1 MKRIQQKVKD
11 LIEVRKYKS
20 LHDFFAEP
28 DKTLSIYHYTAIT
41 SELMAN
47 WIAALV
53 DVQQGG
59 GAAKALAGY
68 RGVGKSHF
76 LATFCAIISNPE
88 LRAQVAD
95 SHVASGTHHLRR
107 RHYPVALV
115 QRGTKETLTE
125 ELLSAVADAF
135 QMEVSELPSNLES
148 LLEFASEK
156 AGDLPFV
163 VIVDTASERETRV
176 AREDGVLLGELAEI
190 AKRYNIFIG
199 VALDDDIT
207 DADGINGSIAQSYTI
222 DYLDQEHLHQIVNAH
237 IYPKHRQTQSL
248 IRDLYQEFREAIPSF
263 RWSEPRFTALY
274 PLHPSILEVAPFVRF
289 YASDFAM
296 LGFAS
301 EAGSRILG
309 RPANSL
315 ICLDEV
321 FDNIESTLRKSDE
334 LNDAFQVYDTVNK
347 GVIAEL
353 PVMQRLQ
360 AKLILKA
367 LFILSLDGDGTSAS
381 EISAS
386 MMIYDEDQSGKS
398 LKLIE
403 DLLEQFAAACP
414 DGLWKKEEEG
424 REDRFSIKVTSK
436 DNLNSALEESAAG
449 ISDEVVP
456 LILRRI
462 GKNKFEDLKG
472 STESDFEKQDWI
484 TSDVLWRGGYRKSGI
499 FWNWD
504 GEAKQSLGESENS
517 EALDVEVVVNRAG
530 VELSELPVAAG
541 NPRVVWQVS
550 ELNPQEIDA
559 IKRLYVLF
567 NNGNL
572 REEFGDQVRAAGHT
586 HIVAVEKIWER
597 IFITDAKFLVD
608 EREYEFEQSIKGMR
622 DFSKVLSLILDPVLS
637 DLYPEH
643 PAFAKP
649 LGLKEVSILISDLF
663 SGARANIAGVQDL
676 AAIYALPLGL
686 VGRQGNDFVLESEE
700 TLSKLPLV
708 ERLLSLVACSEEETV
723 SLKSVYRSLKE
734 KPFGLVKEAQH
745 LILAA
750 LVASRKID
758 FVTSKGDRINNRS
771 LDLNIIWED
780 IVGVAVP
787 EDVVYEQGEL
797 LSWISALTSA
807 EGIET
812 PNDLESQ
819 KIIQESLSGWVEN
832 WNSAAVLSRFN
843 DLPDEILNTKIW
855 KVSTSV
861 EKTFGVVAKTLQSVV
876 DESIP
881 LDQGLQRIADTF
893 FNSKTELKNRQED
906 LALLDNFIKGSA
918 TREKIWSYLAICES
932 TQVPEIERLR
942 TNLLE
947 LIEET
952 YESPNAEL
960 NIEMESVWETF
971 HAAYSEHFA
980 LKHDAIMKSRQLRDE
995 LVEIQKSDEWWEFEN
1010 LSKMPIFQKVH
1021 WRKTQKLLKQFR
1033 RLDCSFD
1040 VNESLKTKPFCAC
1053 FFSLARVND
1062 MVRLPKALSET
1073 IHSGLKAYM
1082 RTIAMMSD
1090 YLAKAIEEHAKGEKD
1105 KEFVKNA
1112 KALIKILKD
1121 KNQEYVF
1128 SNDQFMV
1135 LHAVLNSISSS
1146 SSIEIE
1152 IPDESGLHTSKELR
1166 DKINAWFDEL
1176 PTEEILLK
1184 V

>member
-20 LHDFFAEP
+20 LHDFFIEP
-28 DKTLSIYHYTAIT
+28 EKTLAVYHYTAIT

-53 DVQQGG
+53 DIQQGG

-76 LATFCAIISNPE
+76 LATFSAIISNPE
-88 LRAQVAD
+88 LRSQVTD
-95 SHVASGTHHLRR
+95 SHVAAGTHHLRR
-107 RHYPVALV
+107 RHYPVAFV

-125 ELLSAVADAF
+125 ELLSAVADSF
-135 QMEVSELPSNLES
+135 QMEVSELPSNLEA
-148 LLEFASEK
+148 LLEFASAK

-163 VIVDTASERETRV
+163 IIVDTASERETRV

-190 AKRYNIFIG
+190 AKRYNAFIA

-248 IRDLYQEFREAIPSF
+248 IRQLYQDFREVIPSF

-301 EAGSRILG
+301 EAGARILG

-321 FDNIESTLRKSDE
+321 FDNIENTLRKSDE
-334 LNDAFQVYDTVNK
+334 LNDAFQVYDRINK
-347 GVIAEL
+347 EVVSEI

-386 MMIYDEDQSGKS
+386 MMIYDEDHSGKS
-398 LKLIE
+398 LKLIQ
-403 DLLEQFAAACP
+403 DLLEQFVSACP

-424 REDRFSIKVTSK
+424 REARFSIKVTSK
-436 DNLNSALEESAAG
+436 DNLNSALEESAAA

-456 LILRRI
+456 MILRRI
-462 GKNKFEDLKG
+462 GKNKFEDLKA
-472 STESDFEKQDWI
+472 SAEKDFEKHAAI
-484 TSDVLWRGGYRKSGI
+484 STSFLWRGGYRETGI

-504 GEAKQSLGESENS
+504 DEAADSLAGEGTAQSNDL
-517 EALDVEVVVNRAG
+517 EVIINQAG
-530 VELSELPVAAG
+530 GELSKLPAANG
-541 NPRVVWQVS
+541 IPRVIWQIS

-572 REEFGDQVRAAGHT
+572 RDEFGDQVRAAGHT

-597 IFITDAKFLVD
+597 SFITDAKFLID
-608 EREYEFEQSIKGMR
+608 EREYKFEQSIKGIR
-622 DFSKVLSLILDPVLS
+622 LFDKVLSLIMEPILG

-643 PAFAKP
+643 PTFSKP
-649 LGLKEVSILISDLF
+649 LGQKEVSILVSDLF

-676 AAIYALPLGL
+676 AGIYALPLGL
-686 VGRQGNDFVLESEE
+686 VERQGSDFVLEDDE

-708 ERLLSLVACSEEETV
+708 ERLLTLVVCNEDETV
-723 SLKSVYRSLKE
+723 LLESIYRSLSE

-750 LVASRKID
+750 LVANRKID
-758 FVTSKGDRINNRS
+758 FVTSKGDRITNRS

-787 EDVVYEQGEL
+787 EDVVYEQEEL
-797 LSWISALTSA
+797 LSWVNALTAA

-812 PNDLESQ
+812 ANDLESQ
-819 KIIQESLSGWVEN
+819 KLIQESLSGWVEN
-832 WNSAAVLSRFN
+832 WNSAAVLSRFG

-876 DESIP
+876 DENIP
-881 LDQGLQRIADTF
+881 LEQGLQRIADTF

-906 LALLDNFIKGSA
+906 LALLDNFIEGSA
-918 TREKIWSYLAICES
+918 TRERIWSYLAICES

-942 TNLLE
+942 ANLFE
-947 LIEET
+947 LIEST
-952 YESPNAEL
+952 YDSPDAERNL
-960 NIEMESVWETF
+960 EMESVWQSF
-971 HAAYSEHFA
+971 HAAFNEHFA

-995 LVEIQKSDEWWEFEN
+995 LAEIKKSDEWWEFEN

-1053 FFSLARVND
+1053 FFNLARVND
-1062 MVRLPKALSET
+1062 IVRLPQALSET
-1073 IHSGLKAYM
+1073 IHSGLESYL
-1082 RTIAMMSD
+1082 RTITMMSD
-1090 YLAKAIEEHAKGEKD
+1090 YIIKAVEEHIKDEEDKG
-1105 KEFVKNA
+1105 FVKDA
-1112 KALIKILKD
+1112 KDLITILNNEKE
-1121 KNQEYVF
+1121 KYVF
-1128 SNDQFMV
+1128 SNEQFMV
-1135 LHAVLNSISSS
+1135 LHAVLSANTGS

-1152 IPDESGLHTSKELR
+1152 FPEEGGLHTSKELR
-1166 DKINAWFDEL
+1166 DRINAWFDEL
-1176 PTEEILLK
+1176 PTDEILLK

>member
-20 LHDFFAEP
+20 LHDFFVEP
-28 DKTLSIYHYTAIT
+28 EKTLSTYHYTAIT

-76 LATFCAIISNPE
+76 LATFSAIISNPE
-88 LRAQVAD
+88 LRSQVTD
-95 SHVASGTHHLRR
+95 SHVAAGTHHLRR

-135 QMEVSELPSNLES
+135 QTEVSELPSNLEA
-148 LLEFASEK
+148 LLEFASTK

-163 VIVDTASERETRV
+163 IIVDTASERANRV
-176 AREDGVLLGELAEI
+176 SREDGVLLGELAEI
-190 AKRYNIFIG
+190 AKRYNIFIC

-248 IRDLYQEFREAIPSF
+248 IRQLYQDFREVIPSF
-263 RWSEPRFTALY
+263 RWSEPRFTSLY

-334 LNDAFQVYDTVNK
+334 LNDAFEVYDKINK
-347 GVIAEL
+347 DVVSAI

-381 EISAS
+381 EISAA

-398 LKLIE
+398 LKLIQ
-403 DLLEQFAAACP
+403 DLLEQFVSVCP

-424 REDRFSIKVTSK
+424 REARFSIKVSSK
-436 DNLNSALEESAAG
+436 DNLNSALEESAAA
-449 ISDEVVP
+449 ISDEMVP

-462 GKNKFEDLKG
+462 GKNKFEDLKT
-472 STESDFEKQDWI
+472 SVDKDFEKQASI
-484 TSDVLWRGGYRKSGI
+484 TSEIQWRGGYRQGGI

-504 GEAKQSLGESENS
+504 NEAAQSLADSENS
-517 EALDVEVVVNRAG
+517 ETLDLEVIINRAG
-530 VELSELPVAAG
+530 GELGSLPESGG
-541 NPRVVWQVS
+541 NPRIVWQTA
-550 ELNPQEIDA
+550 ELNTQEVDA

-597 IFITDAKFLVD
+597 IFISDAKFLVD
-608 EREYEFEQSIKGMR
+608 EREYHFESSIKGIR
-622 DFSKVLSLILDPVLS
+622 LFSKVLSLITEPILN

-643 PAFAKP
+643 PTFAKP
-649 LGLKEVSILISDLF
+649 LGIKEVSILISDLF

-686 VGRQGNDFVLESEE
+686 VGRQGNNFVLESDDA
-700 TLSKLPLV
+700 LSKLPLV
-708 ERLLSLVACSEEETV
+708 EKLLTLVSCSEEDTV
-723 SLKSVYRSLKE
+723 SLKSIYERLQE

-750 LVASRKID
+750 LVANRKIE

-787 EDVVYEQGEL
+787 EDVVYEQEEL
-797 LSWISALTSA
+797 LSWVSALTA
-807 EGIET
+807 ADGIESPT
-812 PNDLESQ
+812 DIESQ
-819 KIIQESLSGWVEN
+819 KLIQESISGWVEN
-832 WNSAAVLSRFN
+832 WNSSAVLSRFN

-893 FNSKTELKNRQED
+893 FNSKAELKNRKKD
-906 LALLDNFIKGSA
+906 LALLDDFIEGSA
-918 TREKIWSYLAICES
+918 SRDKIWSYLAISES
-932 TQVPEIERLR
+932 TDVPAIERLR
-942 TNLLE
+942 ENLLE
-947 LIEET
+947 LIENT
-952 YESPNAEL
+952 YESPSAETNL
-960 NIEMESVWETF
+960 EMETVWESF

-995 LVEIQKSDEWWEFEN
+995 LGEIQKSDEWWEFEN

-1021 WRKTQKLLKQFR
+1021 WQKTQKILKQFR

-1040 VNESLKTKPFCAC
+1040 VNESLKSKPFCAC

-1062 MVRLPKALSET
+1062 MVKLPKALSET
-1073 IHSGLKAYM
+1073 IHFGLKSYH
-1082 RTIAMMSD
+1082 RTISMMRD
-1090 YLAKAIEEHAKGEKD
+1090 YLVKAVDEHVKNEKD
-1105 KEFVKNA
+1105 KEFVKDA
-1112 KALIKILKD
+1112 KALIQTINEKSENYK
-1121 KNQEYVF
+1121 F
-1128 SNDQFMV
+1128 SNGQFMV
-1135 LHAVLNSISSS
+1135 LHSVLNSISSS
-1146 SSIEIE
+1146 SSIAIE
-1152 IPDESGLHTSKELR
+1152 FPDESGLHTSKELR